1 MKGNSEHQD
10 SDSGHGEK
18 RQAQK
23 YLDGVTDGNLIKLEK
38 EAW

>member
-1 MKGNSEHQD
+1 MNIRTVIVDMERKD
-10 SDSGHGEK
+10 K
-18 RQAQK
+18 LKK